1 MKKIALLLFAILFA
15 TNSFAAQALL
25 SEKLGA
31 IVPKDKVKINA
42 NFTELY
48 GKTVTAFPVTLCYTV
63 GDETTNLTAAANK
76 LTVRAPFSFTLT
88 GVRGSVN
95 TAPVGST
102 ILVDVNKNGTTVL
115 STKLMIN
122 ASELTSTTAAT
133 PYVISVPAF
142 ADDDVISVDLD
153 QVGSS
158 TAGKGLKLC
167 LNGTRAL

>member
-1 MKKIALLLFAILFA
+1 MKKIALLLFALLFA

-25 SEKLGA
+25 SEKFGA

-48 GKTVTAFPVTLCYTV
+48 GKTVTAYPVTLCYTV
-63 GDETTNLTAAANK
+63 WDETTDLTAAANK
-76 LTVRAPFSFTLT
+76 LTVRAPFAFTLT

-102 ILVDVNKNGTTVL
+102 ILVDVHESGTTVL
-115 STKLMIN
+115 STKLMID
-122 ASELTSTTAAT
+122 ASELTSVTAAT
-133 PYVISVPAF
+133 PYVISDSAI
-142 ADDDVISVDLD
+142 ADDSVLTVDID

-158 TAGKGLKLC
+158 TAGKGLKVC
-167 LNGTRAL
+167 LFGTRPL